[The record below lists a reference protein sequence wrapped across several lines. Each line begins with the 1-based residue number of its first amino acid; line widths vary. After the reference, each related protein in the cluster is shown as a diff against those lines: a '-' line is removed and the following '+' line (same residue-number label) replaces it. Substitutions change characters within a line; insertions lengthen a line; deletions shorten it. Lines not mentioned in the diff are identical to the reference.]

1 MKKIIF
7 NIVLAIGCAVSFA
20 ALGGFAGAEVI
31 DKIAIVVNDE
41 IVTQGE
47 IDQMLAPIYEQ
58 YRAVYYGDE
67 LIRKIEEAR
76 QKVIAQI
83 IEDRLVLSE
92 AKKLGVM
99 VEESEVDQRIADT
112 MKRFGSQAQLE
123 KVLAQDGLTIKK
135 LRARYKEQIM
145 SRKLIDQKVGGKVVI
160 SPVEVSEYYKAHFNE
175 YIQPE
180 EVKVSN
186 ILIRPRQGMEPE
198 AAATLAKD
206 VCERAKKGEDFGE
219 LAKRYSEGPNA
230 EEGGEMGYV
239 KRGDLLPDIENNVFN
254 LPEGQVSDVIQTGLG
269 YHIFK
274 IEAKRERRPR
284 TLSEVRQDVE
294 EAIFRQ
300 KVSGKLR
307 GWMESLKKNGYI
319 AFR

>member
-1 MKKIIF
+1 MKSF
-7 NIVLAIGCAVSFA
+7 CCSTLLIGCIA
-20 ALGGFAGAEVI
+20 ALAAFGGTAGAEVV

-41 IVTQGE
+41 IITQGE
-47 IDQMLAPIYEQ
+47 IDQTLAPVYEQ

-67 LIRKIEEAR
+67 LMRKIEEAR
-76 QKVIAQI
+76 QKIIAQI

-92 AKKLGVM
+92 AKKQGIT
-99 VEESEVDQRIADT
+99 VEESEVDARIADT
-112 MKRFGSQAQLE
+112 MKRFGSQTQFE
-123 KVLAQDGLTIKK
+123 RVLAQQGMTMKK
-135 LRARYKEQIM
+135 LKARYKEQIM
-145 SRKLIDQKVGGKVVI
+145 SRKLIDQKVGGKVIV
-160 SPVEVSEYYKAHFNE
+160 SPVEVADYYKAHFNE

-180 EVKVSN
+180 EVQVRN
-186 ILIRPRQGMEPE
+186 ILIRPRQGLEPE

-206 VCERAKKGEDFGE
+206 VCDKAKNGEDFGE

-239 KRGDLLPDIENNVFN
+239 KRGDLLPEIENTVFS
-254 LPEGQVSDVIQTGLG
+254 LPEGQVSDVIQTSLG

-274 IEAKRERRPR
+274 VEAKRERRPR

-294 EAIFRQ
+294 EAILRE
-300 KVSGKLR
+300 KIKGKLR

-319 AFR
+319 AFK